1 MKRIS
6 QVLPYFY
13 LLFWGTM
20 LAFALLLS
28 KERMFLDAS
37 YYLFHLLNRA
47 SFVIEH
53 QRISLFFSQ
62 ILPVLGIK
70 LGFSTQ
76 WIIGLFSVNQV
87 FFFAFLFYV
96 MRYQLKDLASAHAL
110 LLLSVCGVAFLYFC
124 PMYEVWYGC
133 AGLIVYQ
140 SMIKQQLFETTKGL
154 ILTVVVA
161 LLCLFSYPVI
171 FLGVIFYT
179 FYHLDFK
186 KNFRFFLLIGFL
198 VGIYFVAKQLMLT
211 DYERAKMNMQAIG
224 FSEFLTRFFHSAY
237 LKQLFL
243 FQLSVYGELWA
254 GAIALF
260 CLPIFQQNRNF
271 RLLLPFCFSLFL
283 LLFVN
288 FYHNSEAAVHTNYY
302 ERMYLMMATVGCIA
316 LAEFAELSSKKPLLY
331 LGLLAILIF
340 RFMLILEHSHFYTH
354 RIQSIEKMVDKA
366 ISLHQIKSYTDIQL
380 WDKDDCM
387 DEWSTPMEALIY
399 SSSKGLP
406 LTISFQKDFDFTQIK
421 DSCSIRLRL
430 DEFLSNKELNQHYFA
445 MPCVSY
451 KALK

>member
-13 LLFWGTM
+13 LLFWGIM
-20 LAFALLLS
+20 LVFALLLS

-47 SFVIEH
+47 NFVIEH

-62 ILPVLGIK
+62 VLPVVGINLG
-70 LGFSTQ
+70 LSTK
-76 WIIGLFSVNQV
+76 WIIYLFSLNQV
-87 FFFAFLFYV
+87 LFFALLFGII
-96 MRYQLKDLASAHAL
+96 RYQLKDIAAAHAL

-133 AGLIVYQ
+133 AGLILYQ
-140 SMIKQQLFETTKGL
+140 SMIKQGFFETNKGL
-154 ILTVVVA
+154 GITVIIA

-186 KNFRFFLLIGFL
+186 KHIRFFLLIGFL
-198 VGIYFVAKQLMLT
+198 VGIYFLVKQLMLT

-224 FSEFLTRFFHSAY
+224 FSEFSVRFFQFAY
-237 LKQLFL
+237 LKPLFL
-243 FQLSVYGELWA
+243 FQLSVYGELWF
-254 GAIALF
+254 GGIALF
-260 CLPIFQQNRNF
+260 FLPFFQHNRNF
-271 RLLLPFCFSLFL
+271 RFLLPFVFLLFL

-288 FYHNSEAAVHTNYY
+288 FYHNAEAANHTNYY

-316 LAEFAELSSKKPLLY
+316 LSEFIENSKFKLSLY
-331 LGLLAILIF
+331 LVLLCILVF

-366 ISLHQIKSYTDIQL
+366 IALRQIKSYTDMQL
-380 WDKDDCM
+380 WDTDDCM
-387 DEWSTPMEALIY
+387 DEWSTPMESLIY
-399 SSSKGLP
+399 SSSKGFP
-406 LTISFQKDFDFTQIK
+406 LTISFQKDFDYTQIK

-430 DEFLSNKELNQHYFA
+430 DEFLSNKELNQYYFA

-451 KALK
+451 KVLK